1 MDGELKKMSDLEFII
16 NQAKNLKVN
25 LGLFIEMLGFEMPE
39 IIVNPPENLD
49 KKLEYYKTTY
59 NENLEHKNA
68 KGIRIIGYIF
78 IKEYGG
84 I

>member
-1 MDGELKKMSDLEFII
+1 MHGELKKMSDLEFII

-25 LGLFIEMLGFEMPE
+25 LGLFIEMPGFEMPE

-49 KKLEYYKTTY
+49 KKLEYYKATY

-68 KGIRIIGYIF
+68 KGIRIIGYMVC
-78 IKEYGG
+78 
-84 I
+84 